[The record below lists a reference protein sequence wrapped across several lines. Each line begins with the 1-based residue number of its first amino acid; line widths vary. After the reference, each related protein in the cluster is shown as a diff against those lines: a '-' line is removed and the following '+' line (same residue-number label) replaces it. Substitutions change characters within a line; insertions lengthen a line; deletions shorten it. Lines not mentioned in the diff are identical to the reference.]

1 MQELECEYMSSSVNA
16 VVGVQEYESRSEARV
31 GEQEAE
37 PEFVLCRKC
46 QKWAVPTT
54 LN

>member
-1 MQELECEYMSSSVNA
+1 MQELECEYMSSSVNV
-16 VVGVQEYESRSEARV
+16 VVGVQEYESRSE

-46 QKWAVPTT
+46 QKWAVPAT